1 MEIVPIDSGKKY
13 LIVATYPANTPDEE
27 VEGTADKVESALAE
41 AMQHLGID
49 TQQYATVHMRGV
61 ALNTITFEQ
70 DRLISV
76 EDAELRAE
84 LDPTEVEQVVGD
96 AFKKWNQGHRD
107 M

>member
-27 VEGTADKVESALAE
+27 VTETSQKVESAIAE
-41 AMQHLGID
+41 AMQHLDID
-49 TQQYATVHMRGV
+49 EGQYATVHTRGV
-61 ALNTITFEQ
+61 TLSAITFEQ
-70 DRLISV
+70 DRLVTV
-76 EDAELRAE
+76 EDVEIRTE